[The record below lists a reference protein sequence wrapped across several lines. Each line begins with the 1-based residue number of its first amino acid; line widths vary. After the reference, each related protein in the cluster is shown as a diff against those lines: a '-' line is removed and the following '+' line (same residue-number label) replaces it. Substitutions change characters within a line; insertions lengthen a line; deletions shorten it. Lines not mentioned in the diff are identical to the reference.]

1 MRYIETWVIGAIAI
15 VAIIFFLNYASLKNY
30 EFFAPKYQEVK
41 TKVFKESA
49 AYNDGMVRDLELLRL
64 EYLKSDE
71 ASKAAM
77 RPIIIHRFSV
87 YPAEKLTADQRAFL
101 AQIKGE

>member
-1 MRYIETWVIGAIAI
+1 MKEITIWVVGIL
-15 VAIIFFLNYASLKNY
+15 VAGLLMFGLNYASLKNY
-30 EFFAPKYQEVK
+30 EFFAPKFQEAQTK
-41 TKVFKESA
+41 TFKESA
-49 AYNDGMVRDLELLRL
+49 AYNEGMQRDLELLRL

-71 ASKAAM
+71 ESQAVM
-77 RPIIIHRFSV
+77 RPILIHRFSV